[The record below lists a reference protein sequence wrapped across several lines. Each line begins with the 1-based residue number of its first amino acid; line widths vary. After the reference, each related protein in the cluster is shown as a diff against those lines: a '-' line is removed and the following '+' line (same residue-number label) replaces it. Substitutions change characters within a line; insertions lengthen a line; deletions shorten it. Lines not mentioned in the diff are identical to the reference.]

1 MDGQTAA
8 FSLVVLIIFIALVFD
23 YVNGFHDAANSIATV
38 VATRVLSPGVA
49 VVWAAFFNFI
59 AFAVFGTA
67 VAKTIGGDM
76 INIAVIPQGDQLF
89 VLLAG
94 VVGATLWNLITWYLG
109 LPTSS
114 SHALVG
120 AYAGSA
126 ICSYIWHFGF
136 FGVETVLKAAGWIKT
151 ITFIVLS
158 PLIGMTL
165 GFFLMVAVY
174 WIFRRVSVNKVD
186 RGFRIGQLF
195 SAAAFSLGHGGND
208 AQKTMGIITIV
219 LVAGGFL
226 QSLPDGKLPEVPLWV
241 VLSAHAAIGLG
252 TLSGGWRIVKTMG
265 TKIVKLQPVGGF
277 CAETAGAAT
286 LFFATFTGIP
296 VSTTHTITGSIVG
309 VGSAKRFSAV
319 KWGVAGRILWAWVL
333 TIPAAAFIAAISYGV
348 VLLIEKLTGYI

>member
-8 FSLVVLIIFIALVFD
+8 YSLVVFIIFIALVFD

-38 VATRVLSPGVA
+38 VATRVLSPGAAVA
-49 VVWAAFFNFI
+49 WAAFFNFI
-59 AFAVFGTA
+59 AFLVFGTA
-67 VAKTIGGDM
+67 VAKTIGSDM
-76 INIAVIPQGDQLF
+76 VDIAKIPGNDQLF

-94 VVGATLWNLITWYLG
+94 VIGAVIWNLITWYLG

-120 AYAGSA
+120 AYAGAA
-126 ICSYIWHFGF
+126 IASFVWHFGF
-136 FGVETVLKAAGWIKT
+136 SNPLAVLKAAGWIKT
-151 ITFIVLS
+151 ISFIVLS

-165 GFFLMVAVY
+165 GFVLMVAVY
-174 WIFRRVSVNKVD
+174 WIFHRVSVNKVD
-186 RGFRIGQLF
+186 RVFRVGQLF

-208 AQKTMGIITIV
+208 AQKTMGIIMIA
-219 LVAGGFL
+219 LVAGGFYNMT
-226 QSLPDGKLPEVPLWV
+226 PEGKLPEIPWQV
-241 VLSAHAAIGLG
+241 VIAAHTAIGLG

-286 LFFATFTGIP
+286 LFFATATGIP

-319 KWGVAGRILWAWVL
+319 KWGVAGRIVWAWIL
-333 TIPAAAFIAAISYGV
+333 TIPMAALIAALTYGL
-348 VLLIEKLTGYI
+348 VLIIEKLTGHI